1 MRTSKVFAWSNDV
14 KLDKYNMYIGR
25 LLLMEEANTFI
36 PVSYNTRNSSSMM
49 MFIVVLIGFIVF
61 CVIIM
66 NLTRKKLFP
75 TPPADHL
82 DYTNIINNSLESAL
96 NVAVGNM
103 VDASYNKLYE
113 KNLTAVNTYKQDHA
127 SEIMNILSRENAI
140 QEINTNKF
148 DFLNNT
154 LTSMNTIVG
163 RLQKLQN
170 SNIQTLENYY
180 KTYQT
185 KFQNFVNSLVLSLK
199 NINAQITILN
209 TDDKYKPLINPLS
222 KIFTSIRNSLV
233 ANTSTIQKIY
243 KTFDSSILP
252 ELTKPT
258 STMPSVTNTAPD
270 ILRNSGY

>member
-1 MRTSKVFAWSNDV
+1 
-14 KLDKYNMYIGR
+14 MYIGR

>member
-1 MRTSKVFAWSNDV
+1 
-14 KLDKYNMYIGR
+14 
-25 LLLMEEANTFI
+25 
-36 PVSYNTRNSSSMM
+36 
-49 MFIVVLIGFIVF
+49 
-61 CVIIM
+61 
-66 NLTRKKLFP
+66 
-75 TPPADHL
+75 
-82 DYTNIINNSLESAL
+82 
-96 NVAVGNM
+96 
-103 VDASYNKLYE
+103 
-113 KNLTAVNTYKQDHA
+113 
-127 SEIMNILSRENAI
+127 
-140 QEINTNKF
+140 
-148 DFLNNT
+148 LNNT

>member
-1 MRTSKVFAWSNDV
+1 
-14 KLDKYNMYIGR
+14 
-25 LLLMEEANTFI
+25 
-36 PVSYNTRNSSSMM
+36 
-49 MFIVVLIGFIVF
+49 
-61 CVIIM
+61 M

-154 LTSMNTIVG
+154 LTSMNTIVD

-252 ELTKPT
+252 ELTKPK

>member
-1 MRTSKVFAWSNDV
+1 
-14 KLDKYNMYIGR
+14 MYIGR

-82 DYTNIINNSLESAL
+82 DYTNIMNNSLESAL

-103 VDASYNKLYE
+103 VDASYNQLYE

-140 QEINTNKF
+140 QEINTDKL
-148 DFLNNT
+148 DFLNKT
-154 LTSMNTIVG
+154 LISMNTIVG

-170 SNIQTLENYY
+170 SNIKTLETYY
-180 KTYQT
+180 KTYQS
-185 KFQNFVNSLVLSLK
+185 KFQNFVNSLLSSLT
-199 NINAQITILN
+199 NINAQITILK

-233 ANTSTIQKIY
+233 ANTSTIQKFY
-243 KTFDSSILP
+243 TAFDSSTLP
-252 ELTKPT
+252 ELNNPT
-258 STMPSVTNTAPD
+258 SAVPSVTNTAPD